1 MQIGTKIYEDITIS
15 KDEEL
20 VCYMTD
26 NRLTLAQGYQFSG
39 NAVESSISREELLSL
54 ALYAVEEKI
63 RDMCI
68 KGTGHDVGKFIDGV
82 KPLLEKRDILR
93 KELQ

>member
-1 MQIGTKIYEDITIS
+1 MRIGTKGYERITIS
-15 KDEEL
+15 KDGQTVCEL
-20 VCYMTD
+20 TD
-26 NRLTLAQGYQFSG
+26 DELTLAQGYTFFG
-39 NAVESSISREELLSL
+39 NAIECSISREELLSL

-63 RDMCI
+63 RAMCI
-68 KGTGHDVGKFIDGV
+68 KGTGHDVGKFIDGM